1 MNSSANKNESSNSNP
16 SNSILSKLPS
26 PNLITNLGPS
36 PTNMLY
42 YLTLIAP
49 NVLVGFFVL
58 LSLFNQNY
66 KGLAYLVGITV
77 LFQVSNT
84 INTVMTL
91 NNHDNPAKEICH
103 SYGLF
108 SSNGGLSYGV
118 LIYVFTFMYLLI
130 PMIINNI
137 MNISLLGTL
146 LLMIILDASVNI
158 KQNCTN
164 FVNVGFSVILGIIFG
179 ISWAFIIYSIAP
191 KLTYHVDY
199 ITTNKLACSMP
210 SEQKYKCKVMRNGE
224 IIG

>member
-1 MNSSANKNESSNSNP
+1 MSNPNNSNNKP
-16 SNSILSKLPS
+16 TNSILSKLPS
-26 PNLITNLGPS
+26 IKLSTNLGLNPS
-36 PTNMLY
+36 NMLY

-66 KGLAYLVGITV
+66 KGIAYLVGITV

-84 INTVMTL
+84 LNIIMTL
-91 NNHDNPAKEICH
+91 NNEVDHVKEICH
-103 SYGLF
+103 SYGIF

-118 LIYVFTFMYLLI
+118 LVYVFTFCYLII

-137 MNISLLGTL
+137 MNIWLLGTL
-146 LLMIILDASVNI
+146 LLMIFLDASVNI
-158 KQNCTN
+158 NQNCTN
-164 FVNVGFSVILGIIFG
+164 FVNVGFSVVLGIIFG
-179 ISWAFIIYSIAP
+179 VSWAFIIYSIAP

-199 ITTNKLACSMP
+199 VTSNKLACSMP
-210 SEQKYKCKVMRNGE
+210 SEQKYKCKVMKNGE